1 MRSGRCCSCG
11 GIGRTADLSLSPSAA
26 RRSRDQGS
34 RRWSS
39 VSLASASQWRC
50 QPRFCAAAAN
60 GSTSAGVKAHGS
72 EPLRSSG
79 DQLTRLGY
87 FPQNVLG
94 TRCHQN
100 LQGQG
105 NSSHQPG
112 CFCISGEM
120 RTVGQQKISRDLL
133 SSSREEN
140 SGSATLQMKIR
151 ERARAV
157 RQNGRGR
164 ARQAM
169 TLAYPSL
176 TQTPPHAAHC
186 DHLRCRRRA
195 RA

>member
-1 MRSGRCCSCG
+1 
-11 GIGRTADLSLSPSAA
+11 
-26 RRSRDQGS
+26 
-34 RRWSS
+34 
-39 VSLASASQWRC
+39 
-50 QPRFCAAAAN
+50 
-60 GSTSAGVKAHGS
+60 
-72 EPLRSSG
+72 
-79 DQLTRLGY
+79 
-87 FPQNVLG
+87 VLG

-151 ERARAV
+151 KRAHAGSSEWPRLRTASNDTGLS
-157 RQNGRGR
+157 R
-164 ARQAM
+164 
-169 TLAYPSL
+169 PSNSY
-176 TQTPPHAAHC
+176 QPPHAAQC
-186 DHLRCRRRA
+186 DHRRCRRRA